1 MKGYVFNI
9 QRFSVHDGPGI
20 RTIVFLKG
28 CPLHCQWC
36 ANPESQTPIPTVA
49 YNETKCIGGECILCQ
64 RVCESKAIFYR
75 GFSSV
80 KFNFKK
86 CINCLKCVSVCP
98 AKAIT
103 AYGDLREANDVIDEV
118 EKEQMFYAYSG
129 GGLTISG
136 GEPLYQHEFTLA
148 LLKEARRRHI
158 KTAIETTGFSSWE
171 IFDEIVQYLNYIL
184 FDIKTMNSDIHRKY
198 TGVGNERI
206 LENFKKLKEKYP
218 SLPTR
223 VRTPVVPGVN
233 DTKEDI
239 FAIRNFIKDYP
250 NVEYE
255 LLKYHKYGQQ
265 KYEYIGKEYT
275 MPDVSVD
282 DAYFEELKKIAA
294 L

>member
-49 YNETKCIGGECILCQ
+49 YNETKCIGGECLLCQ
-64 RVCESKAIFYR
+64 RVCESKAIFYP

-184 FDIKTMNSDIHRKY
+184 FDIKTMNSDIHR
-198 TGVGNERI
+198 
-206 LENFKKLKEKYP
+206 
-218 SLPTR
+218 
-223 VRTPVVPGVN
+223 
-233 DTKEDI
+233 
-239 FAIRNFIKDYP
+239 
-250 NVEYE
+250 
-255 LLKYHKYGQQ
+255 Q
-265 KYEYIGKEYT
+265 
-275 MPDVSVD
+275 
-282 DAYFEELKKIAA
+282 
-294 L
+294 